1 MSSINA
7 DNGVLSG
14 ITGIRTT
21 ADNTGN
27 LALQS
32 NGVTVLTLA
41 TNNTATF
48 ANNVNITGT
57 STHTGNASF
66 SNAAVFSGATSGTIA
81 IIANA
86 TAGTNTLTLPAAT
99 GTVLSTT
106 STGVCRAWVLFTGST
121 VLGSYNVTSVT
132 LNSTGNYTINFT
144 TNMPST
150 NYVVLT
156 SNDQGSDAIRF
167 SGLIGGSRTVSS
179 CGIFSAY
186 SISGS
191 ITVANLGNMMVAVF
205 A

>member
-32 NGVTVLTLA
+32 NGVTLMTLS
-41 TNNTATF
+41 TNNTVTIA
-48 ANNVNITGT
+48 GT
-57 STHTGNASF
+57 TSQTGNASF

-106 STGVCRAWVLFTGST
+106 STGVCRAWVAFTGST
-121 VLGSYNVTSVT
+121 IVGSYNVTSVT

-150 NYVVLT
+150 NYVVLA

-167 SGLIGGSRTVSS
+167 SGLISGSRNLSN
-179 CGIFSAY
+179 CGIFSAF
-186 SISGS
+186 SVGGVISAS
-191 ITVANLGNMMVAVF
+191 NLGSMMVAVF